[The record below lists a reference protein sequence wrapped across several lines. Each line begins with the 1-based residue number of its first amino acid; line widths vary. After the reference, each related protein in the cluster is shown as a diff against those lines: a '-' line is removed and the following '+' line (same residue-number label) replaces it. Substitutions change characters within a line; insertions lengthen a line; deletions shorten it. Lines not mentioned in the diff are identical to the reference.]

1 MMSHLAKLTITQVK
15 RQSALSPQEARR
27 TKLIT
32 KLEEQLKLAEAQAKG
47 ERYLVIKPSWSRDVD
62 GNRVRVQRERQVRPW
77 WWQEGEGVAMLVR
90 YGARSLELH
99 KGKRAVSIPNAALLP
114 GAIHTLIAAVRAG
127 ELDAAMDAAITET
140 KRKSGKG

>member
-27 TKLIT
+27 TKLVT
-32 KLEEQLKLAEAQAKG
+32 KLEEQLKLAEALAKG
-47 ERYLVIKPSWSRDVD
+47 ERYLVIKPSWSRDAD

-77 WWQEGEGVAMLVR
+77 WWQEGQGVAMLVR

-99 KGKRAVSIPNAALLP
+99 KGKRAISIQTPAMLP
-114 GAIHTLIAAVRAG
+114 GAIHTLIAAVKAG